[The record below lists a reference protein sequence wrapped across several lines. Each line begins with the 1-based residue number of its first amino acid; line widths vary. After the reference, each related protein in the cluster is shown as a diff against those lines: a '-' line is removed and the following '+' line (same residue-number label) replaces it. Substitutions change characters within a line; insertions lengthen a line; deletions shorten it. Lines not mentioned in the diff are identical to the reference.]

1 METRASYILIGLFTL
16 AVILAAFGF
25 VYWFSQTGAGGD
37 RASYRVVFDGT
48 VSGLRTGGAVL
59 FNGIRVGEV
68 SDLKLDAQDPRKVVA
83 TISIDKNIPVRA
95 DTRVGLDFQ
104 GLTGIASI
112 ALKGGSA
119 DAALLKPG
127 PNGQPPTLAADPAAA
142 ADVMQSVRELA
153 SRADSILVRVD
164 KFLADNEKPLG
175 NTIRNIDKFTET
187 LGRNSERLDKIIE
200 GIDNLVGSD
209 SKSAVNEIAEAA
221 RAVRKLADNLDHR
234 TAEITAGITKFTGPG
249 LRQFEALATDG
260 RRTLGEIER
269 AVKNFDRNPSRI
281 IFGGGNS
288 VPEYSG
294 RR

>member
-164 KFLADNEKPLG
+164 RFLADNEKPLG